1 MLTRRQY
8 ADIYSLLLYFQI
20 FYRYVLFFLIF
31 SYFSRLKL
39 NSSEIYPDIF
49 YVGYNDQVIYMFFIY
64 IFLNLLFLKDIVIHI
79 ANKPYMFILNC

>member
-1 MLTRRQY
+1 MY
-8 ADIYSLLLYFQI
+8 
-20 FYRYVLFFLIF
+20 FFLIF
-31 SYFSRLKL
+31 SYFSCLKL

-79 ANKPYMFILNC
+79 ANKPYMFILNCYIKET

>member
-1 MLTRRQY
+1 MY
-8 ADIYSLLLYFQI
+8 
-20 FYRYVLFFLIF
+20 FFLIF

-64 IFLNLLFLKDIVIHI
+64 IFLNLLFLKDIFIHI